1 MSKKNLFIA
10 MLSMFG
16 IGLVMRLVPHP
27 GNFSPIAAIALFAGF
42 YFSKKWAIIL
52 PLAIMFITDL
62 AIGIYDWKLMAVVY
76 GCMALAGLAGSL
88 ARKYKSLS
96 TVVVSSVAVS
106 VIFFLAT
113 NFAVWLFSTWYT
125 RDFAGLMQCYALA
138 VPFFRN
144 NLLGNLFYTGV
155 FFGCYELVMM
165 AVKNKMFSADKVEV
179 QEL

>member
-1 MSKKNLFIA
+1 MSKKNLIII

-27 GNFSPIAAIALFAGF
+27 GNFSPVAAIALFAGF

-52 PLAIMFITDL
+52 PLAIMFLSDL
-62 AIGIYDWKLMAVVY
+62 AIGTYDWKLMAVVY
-76 GCMALAGLAGSL
+76 ACMALAGAIGVM
-88 ARKYKSLS
+88 ARKHKNTATIITSSL
-96 TVVVSSVAVS
+96 AVS

-113 NFAVWLFSTWYT
+113 NFAVWLFSAWYT
-125 RDFAGLMQCYALA
+125 RDFSGLMQCYALA

-155 FFGCYELVMM
+155 FFGSYELMM
-165 AVKNKMFSADKVEV
+165 LAVKNRMLIAEKVKV
-179 QEL
+179 QQ